1 MSDTKFQIIKGG
13 KDGGVEDG
21 ASSSKVKD
29 DMGNTKLIKI
39 VRFISGEEIITTVVN
54 QNDKKILVEKSLVM
68 MYKPSGEGQISIGFG
83 PFMPYSEGQVALS
96 VSAVAA
102 IADPMEKIVEEYN
115 RIFSPIIQPSPGI
128 VNANGF
134 GVTPSGPVGPKL
146 VP

>member
-13 KDGGVEDG
+13 LGGSDEG

-29 DMGNTKLIKI
+29 DMANAKLIKI
-39 VRFISGEEIITTVVN
+39 VRFISGEEILTTIVN
-54 QNDKKILVEKSLVM
+54 QNDKKVLVEKSLSMV
-68 MYKPSGEGQISIGFG
+68 YKPSGDGQISIGFG
-83 PFMPYSEGQVALS
+83 PFMPYAEGQVALS
-96 VSAVAA
+96 TSAISA
-102 IADPMEKIVEEYN
+102 IADPIEKIVEEYN